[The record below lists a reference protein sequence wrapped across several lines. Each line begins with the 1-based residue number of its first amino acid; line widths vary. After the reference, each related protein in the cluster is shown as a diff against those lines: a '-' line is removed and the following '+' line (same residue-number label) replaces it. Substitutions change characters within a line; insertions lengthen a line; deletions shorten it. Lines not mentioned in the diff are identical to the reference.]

1 MVYQCLCS
9 AMLLYIQPVVQFN
22 VYCLQNYSSA
32 NVHNYIPYSTI
43 GIVGWMKLAMY
54 ISLVNIKNA
63 NFKKENRDPEK
74 TT

>member
-9 AMLLYIQPVVQFN
+9 GMLLYIQPVVQFN

-43 GIVGWMKLAMY
+43 GIVWMDEVGYVHITSKY
-54 ISLVNIKNA
+54 KKNC
-63 NFKKENRDPEK
+63 
-74 TT
+74 